1 MSSRRSTMLM
11 VDLIILA
18 LLVCATMVFAGDVLQ
33 NGSFE
38 NPETDLDNP
47 FGDLAAGWG
56 RWGTG
61 VNRETG
67 WKPTKK
73 GDCMMSYHHWQIE
86 EDSTSGFYQDIS
98 DVADGMPVTFSI
110 YVSKDKDT
118 NAEFVE
124 LRIEKLNGDGP
135 IASQIYTIDQIKNGW
150 EKISVSGVSSGEGLR
165 VVVMVKPLTSGARK
179 GALKF
184 DEAEVTVGKGADEA
198 GVVTRAMRGR
208 PRI

>member
-1 MSSRRSTMLM
+1 MSSRRKMLV

-38 NPETDLDNP
+38 NPEADLDNP

-56 RWGTG
+56 RWGNW

-73 GDCMMSYHHWQIE
+73 GGCIMGYHHWQIE
-86 EDSTSGFYQDIS
+86 DDSSSGFFQDI
-98 DVADGMPVTFSI
+98 DAVAEGAPLTFSV
-110 YVSKDKDT
+110 YASKDKDT
-118 NAEFVE
+118 NAEFIE
-124 LRIEKLNGDGP
+124 LRIEKLNGDGQ
-135 IASQIYTIDQIKNGW
+135 IASQIYPVDQIKGGW
-150 EKISVSGVSSGEGLR
+150 DKLTVSGVAAGEGVR
-165 VVVMVKPLTSGARK
+165 VVVVVKPLATGERK
-179 GALKF
+179 GAVKF
-184 DEAEVTVGKGADEA
+184 DEAELEVKKGGAGEG
-198 GVVTRAMRGR
+198 GVVTQMMKGR